1 MWPEKPSA
9 LKTNCITPTKLLM
22 YKAKNATPQINRNN
36 IFLRSTREISLLLK
50 SKSLKKNLIYT
61 NHEA

>member
-9 LKTNCITPTKLLM
+9 LKTNRITPTKLLM

-36 IFLRSTREISLLLK
+36 NIFLRSTREISLLLK
-50 SKSLKKNLIYT
+50 RKSLKKSHLYK
-61 NHEA
+61 HEA